1 MTTAKLFWNGRSQA
15 VLLPEA
21 FRFEGEE
28 VSISRVGNTVVLRPV
43 EKVADGQ
50 PAADEWA
57 WLRNLP
63 KGGIDQDFIDATEE
77 EGVQQERRGLDDLF
91 K

>member
-28 VSISRVGNTVVLRPV
+28 VSISRVGNTVVLTPV
-43 EKVADGQ
+43 ATVVDGQ
-50 PAADEWA
+50 PAVDQWA
-57 WLRNLP
+57 WLDDLP
-63 KGGIDQDFIDATEE
+63 KGGFDQDFIDATEE
-77 EGVQQERRGLDDLF
+77 EGVPQERPGLDT
-91 K
+91 